1 MTEFT
6 FKPPIFVVGTPRS
19 GTTLTARILG
29 NHPHLFMPG
38 ETQFMHDIYARRSQ
52 LGDPQDPLARERIL
66 ERLSSLYRR
75 YNSKLDQE
83 RFDRV
88 FSQPDMAAQLRA
100 ACTSYAKLFN
110 TFMDLQARYRGKIRW
125 GNNSPKDVFHVEEIL
140 ELFPD
145 AKIIFCVRDIRDF
158 LLSYKGKWRIAT
170 QDHQERLRELYHPV
184 LTSLLWKAT
193 MRRLPALQARV
204 PPQNFMISRYED
216 MVKNPGEMIRRM
228 CTIVDESYDDRMQEI
243 SIKNSSNQPEQA
255 GIFSSSIGLWK
266 RELSAE
272 EIHIA
277 QSIAGKEMADLGY
290 AIEPVRPDPLKLA
303 ALRLGAP
310 LALLRAYRANRGQH
324 GPMLQ
329 YLMRRAGALLNK
341 RP

>member
-1 MTEFT
+1 
-6 FKPPIFVVGTPRS
+6 
-19 GTTLTARILG
+19 
-29 NHPHLFMPG
+29 
-38 ETQFMHDIYARRSQ
+38 MHDIYARRAQ
-52 LGDPQDPLARERIL
+52 LGDPQDPWARERIL
-66 ERLSSLYRR
+66 QRLSTLYHR
-75 YNSKLDQE
+75 YNSRLDQE
-83 RFDRV
+83 RYDRV
-88 FSQPDMAAQLRA
+88 FSQQQMAEQLRA
-100 ACTSYAKLFN
+100 ACTSYATLFH
-110 TFMDLQARYRGKIRW
+110 TCMDLQARYRGKIRW

-170 QDHQERLRELYHPV
+170 KDHQDRLRELYHPV

-204 PPQNFMISRYED
+204 PAQNFMISRYED
-216 MVKNPGEMIRRM
+216 MVRCPDEVIRRM
-228 CTIVDESYDDRMQEI
+228 CTVVDEVYDDRMQEI

-290 AIEPVRPDPLKLA
+290 AIEPVRPNPLKLV

-310 LALLRAYRANRGQH
+310 FAFLRAYRANRGQR
-324 GPMLQ
+324 GPVLQ
-329 YLMRRAGALLNK
+329 YFMRRGGALLNK
-341 RP
+341 RR